1 MFVWNTKIM
10 YSQLGRNCALSLP
23 ALLDLFQDIAT
34 LHAHEM
40 GSGLE
45 YLYSIDRAWIM
56 SRWRVRLGNLPRCG
70 DDVTVRTRAYEC
82 RRALN
87 RRAFALVDGD
97 GQVLAQAD
105 SLWTLIDTKTGGPVN
120 AADIVQPYLT
130 PGEGPELGDLPRKVQ
145 LPEDAVAGQPF
156 AITADLLDTNHHVNN
171 GQYVR
176 IALDSL
182 NKDCRIRQLRAE
194 YKKQSY
200 LNDVLTPYVSASED
214 GIYVVVLKDEQDA
227 TVCVVEIQEN

>member
-1 MFVWNTKIM
+1 MYTWDTRIL
-10 YSQLGRNCALSLP
+10 YSQLGPDGRLSLTG
-23 ALLDLFQDIAT
+23 LLDLFQDIAT

-171 GQYVR
+171 VRSVALAMRFLPQDFAFTALAVDYHHPLLPHTVVTPLLAPTPRGFAVALTAGGQ
-176 IALDSL
+176 A
-182 NKDCRIRQLRAE
+182 C
-194 YKKQSY
+194 
-200 LNDVLTPYVSASED
+200 VSAEF
-214 GIYVVVLKDEQDA
+214 IR
-227 TVCVVEIQEN
+227 

>member
-1 MFVWNTKIM
+1 MFIWNTKIM
-10 YSQLGRNCALSLP
+10 YSQLGSNCTLSLP

-56 SRWRVRLGNLPRCG
+56 SRWRVRLGRLPRCG
-70 DDVTVRTRAYEC
+70 DDVAVRTRAYEC

-87 RRAFALVDGD
+87 RRAFELVGKE

-105 SLWTLIDTKTGGPVN
+105 SLWTLIDIKTGAPVG

-130 PGEGPELGDLPRKVQ
+130 PGDGPELGDLPRKVQ
-145 LPEDAVAGQPF
+145 LPEGAAEGSAF
-156 AITADLLDTNHHVNN
+156 TITPDLLDTNHHVNN
-171 GQYVR
+171 VRSVALAMRFLPEDFAFTALAVDYHQPLLPGDVVTPLCAPTPRGYAVILTAGGQ
-176 IALDSL
+176 A
-182 NKDCRIRQLRAE
+182 C
-194 YKKQSY
+194 
-200 LNDVLTPYVSASED
+200 VSAEF
-214 GIYVVVLKDEQDA
+214 IR
-227 TVCVVEIQEN
+227 

>member
-56 SRWRVRLGNLPRCG
+56 SRWRVRLEKMPRCG
-70 DDVTVRTRAYEC
+70 DHVTVRTRAYEC

-87 RRAFALVDGD
+87 RRAFELVDQNGT
-97 GQVLAQAD
+97 VLAQAD

-120 AADIVQPYLT
+120 AADIVAPYLE
-130 PGEGPELGDLPRKVQ
+130 PGDAPQLGDLPRKVQ
-145 LPEDAVAGQPF
+145 LPEDAVQAPAF
-156 AITADLLDTNHHVNN
+156 PITSDLLDTNHHVNN
-171 GQYVR
+171 VRSVALAMRFLPEDFAFTALAVDYHQPLLPDAVVTPLCAPTARGYAVILTAGGQ
-176 IALDSL
+176 A
-182 NKDCRIRQLRAE
+182 C
-194 YKKQSY
+194 
-200 LNDVLTPYVSASED
+200 VSAEF
-214 GIYVVVLKDEQDA
+214 IR
-227 TVCVVEIQEN
+227 

>member
-10 YSQLGRNCALSLP
+10 YSQLGRDCALSIP

-56 SRWRVRLGNLPRCG
+56 SRWRLRLGTMPRCG
-70 DDVTVRTRAYEC
+70 DPVSVRTRAYEC

-87 RRAFALVDGD
+87 RRAFELTDKDGTI
-97 GQVLAQAD
+97 LAQAD

-120 AADIVQPYLT
+120 AVDIVSSYFT
-130 PGEGPELGDLPRKVQ
+130 PGDGPELGDLPRKVQ
-145 LPEDAVAGQPF
+145 LPEDAVAGTAF
-156 AITADLLDTNHHVNN
+156 LITDDLLDTNHHVNN
-171 GQYVR
+171 VR
-176 IALDSL
+176 SVALAMRFLPETAAFTALAVDYHHPL
-182 NKDCRIRQLRAE
+182 LPGDVVTPLCAPTARGYAVALTAGGRIC
-194 YKKQSY
+194 
-200 LNDVLTPYVSASED
+200 VSAEF
-214 GIYVVVLKDEQDA
+214 IR
-227 TVCVVEIQEN
+227 

>member
-1 MFVWNTKIM
+1 MFVWNTRIM
-10 YSQLGRNCALSLP
+10 YSQLGADCTLSLP

-56 SRWRVRLGNLPRCG
+56 SRWRVRLGALPRCG
-70 DDVTVRTRAYEC
+70 DTVAVRTRAYEC

-87 RRAFALVDGD
+87 RRAFELVDRD
-97 GQVLAQAD
+97 GAVLAQAD

-120 AADIVQPYLT
+120 AADIVSPYLT

-145 LPEDAVAGQPF
+145 LPEGASEGPCF
-156 AITADLLDTNHHVNN
+156 SITPDLLDTNHHVNN
-171 GQYVR
+171 VRSVALAMRFLPEGFVFTALAVDYHQPLLPDAVVTPLCAPTARGYAVILTAGGQ
-176 IALDSL
+176 A
-182 NKDCRIRQLRAE
+182 C
-194 YKKQSY
+194 
-200 LNDVLTPYVSASED
+200 VSAEF
-214 GIYVVVLKDEQDA
+214 IR
-227 TVCVVEIQEN
+227 

>member
-23 ALLDLFQDIAT
+23 ALLDLFQNIAT
-34 LHAHEM
+34 LHAHQM

-56 SRWRVRLGNLPRCG
+56 SRWRVRLGTLPRCG
-70 DDVTVRTRAYEC
+70 DDVAVRTRAYEC

-87 RRAFALVDGD
+87 RRAFELVGEG

-145 LPEDAVAGQPF
+145 LPEGAVAGPDF
-156 AITADLLDTNHHVNN
+156 SITADLLDTNHHVNN
-171 GQYVR
+171 VR
-176 IALDSL
+176 SVALAMRFLPEDFAFTALAVDYHHPLLPHTVVTPLCASTDRGFVVAL
-182 NKDCRIRQLRAE
+182 TAGGRIC
-194 YKKQSY
+194 
-200 LNDVLTPYVSASED
+200 VSAEF
-214 GIYVVVLKDEQDA
+214 IR
-227 TVCVVEIQEN
+227 